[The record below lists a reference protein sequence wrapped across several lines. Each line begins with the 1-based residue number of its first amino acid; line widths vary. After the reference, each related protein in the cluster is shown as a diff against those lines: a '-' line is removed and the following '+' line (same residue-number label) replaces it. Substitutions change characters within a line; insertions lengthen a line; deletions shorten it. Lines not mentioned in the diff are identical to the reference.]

1 MIPRADRILMGGTG
15 AEDGRELKDGVLY
28 SDRIYEEGRIRRRVV
43 ASIYTDG
50 DRASRIRLKAEG
62 YEDIDYPMSGFYTYK
77 EQELDSYNYVPY
89 LPRTTSIFY
98 SSFMFEWH
106 VPKKTSWLK
115 IESSLASV
123 KTLARLFH
131 LGFRRRVDE
140 YSSEYM
146 STRGLH
152 VLV

>member
-1 MIPRADRILMGGTG
+1 MAGGAVPRADGILLVR
-15 AEDGRELKDGVLY
+15 ADYYKVLY
-28 SDRIYEEGRIRRRVV
+28 SYGR
-43 ASIYTDG
+43 SISAYSNS
-50 DRASRIRLKAEG
+50 DRASRIRLEATSFEEMDCPKC
-62 YEDIDYPMSGFYTYK
+62 YTYK
-77 EQELDSYNYVPY
+77 EQELDSYNYDPY

-98 SSFMFEWH
+98 SSFMIEWH